1 MTATT
6 STLTGSRAEHRG
18 RRRRAP
24 RTGAKRTLLGTIA
37 QIPSYLRLM
46 AGLITDPRV
55 SALDKVLLGAA
66 VAYVVMPIDLIPD
79 FIPFIGQVDD
89 VFILVL
95 ALRRLI
101 SNAGMNVIRDH
112 WDGAIED
119 LHPTAL
125 QEVIAAAAFFLPRG
139 IRRRL
144 RKVAR

>member
-6 STLTGSRAEHRG
+6 STAAGSRAG
-18 RRRRAP
+18 TRRRTGRSP

-46 AGLITDPRV
+46 GGLLTDARV
-55 SALDKVLLGAA
+55 SAVDKVLLGIAI
-66 VAYVVMPIDLIPD
+66 AYVAMPIDLIPD

-89 VFILVL
+89 VFILML
-95 ALRRLI
+95 AVRRLI
-101 SNAGMNVIRDH
+101 SNAGMGVIRDH

-119 LHPTAL
+119 LHPRAL

>member
-6 STLTGSRAEHRG
+6 STADGSRAGTRQRS
-18 RRRRAP
+18 RRSP

-46 AGLITDPRV
+46 GGLLTDARV
-55 SALDKVLLGAA
+55 SAVDKVLLGIAI
-66 VAYVVMPIDLIPD
+66 AYVAMPIDLIPD

-89 VFILVL
+89 VFILML
-95 ALRRLI
+95 AVRRLI
-101 SNAGMNVIRDH
+101 SNAGMSVIRDH

-119 LHPTAL
+119 LHPRAL

>member
-1 MTATT
+1 VTAST
-6 STLTGSRAEHRG
+6 STLTGSRAEQRG

-24 RTGAKRTLLGTIA
+24 RTGAKRTLLGKIA

>member
-6 STLTGSRAEHRG
+6 STASGPRAGFRSRG
-18 RRRRAP
+18 RAP
-24 RTGAKRTLLGTIA
+24 RAGAKRTLLATIA

-46 AGLITDPRV
+46 GGLLTDARV
-55 SALDKVLLGAA
+55 SAVDKVLLGVAI
-66 VAYVVMPIDLIPD
+66 AYVVMPIDLIPD

-89 VFILVL
+89 VFILML
-95 ALRRLI
+95 AVRRLI
-101 SNAGMNVIRDH
+101 SNAGIRVIRDH
-112 WDGAIED
+112 WDGAMED

-125 QEVIAAAAFFLPRG
+125 QEVIGAAAFFLPRG

>member
-66 VAYVVMPIDLIPD
+66 VAYVVMPIDFIPD

-139 IRRRL
+139 MRRRL

>member
-1 MTATT
+1 VTATT
-6 STLTGSRAEHRG
+6 STAAGSRTG
-18 RRRRAP
+18 RRGGRSP
-24 RTGAKRTLLGTIA
+24 RTGAKRTLLGTIS

-46 AGLITDPRV
+46 GGLLTDPRV
-55 SALDKVLLGAA
+55 SALDKVLLGVAA
-66 VAYVVMPIDLIPD
+66 AYVVMPIDLIPD

-101 SNAGMNVIRDH
+101 GNAGMRVIRDH
-112 WDGAIED
+112 WEGPMED
-119 LHPTAL
+119 LHPSAL

>member
-1 MTATT
+1 MTAST
-6 STLTGSRAEHRG
+6 STATGSRAG
-18 RRRRAP
+18 NRRRGGPSP
-24 RTGAKRTLLGTIA
+24 RTGAKRTLIETIK

-46 AGLITDPRV
+46 GGLLTDPRV
-55 SALDKVLLGAA
+55 PTLDKVLLGVA

-89 VFILVL
+89 VFVVML

-101 SNAGMNVIRDH
+101 GNAGTRVIRDH
-112 WDGAIED
+112 WDGAMED

>member
-1 MTATT
+1 VTATT

-66 VAYVVMPIDLIPD
+66 VAYVVMPIDFIPD

-139 IRRRL
+139 MRRRL

>member
-6 STLTGSRAEHRG
+6 STAAGSHAGSRQ
-18 RRRRAP
+18 RRRRSP
-24 RTGAKRTLLGTIA
+24 RTGAKRTQHGTIA

-46 AGLITDPRV
+46 GGLLTDARV
-55 SALDKVLLGAA
+55 SALDKVLLGVAI
-66 VAYVVMPIDLIPD
+66 AYVAMPIGLIPG

-95 ALRRLI
+95 AVRRLI
-101 SNAGMNVIRDH
+101 SNAGMSVIRDH

-119 LHPTAL
+119 LHQSAL
-125 QEVIAAAAFFLPRG
+125 QDVIAAAAFFLPRG

>member
-1 MTATT
+1 VTATT
-6 STLTGSRAEHRG
+6 TASGSRAG
-18 RRRRAP
+18 NRRRGRAP
-24 RTGAKRTLLGTIA
+24 RTGARRTLLGTIA

-46 AGLITDPRV
+46 GGLLTDPRV
-55 SALDKVLLGAA
+55 SAVDKVLVGVAI
-66 VAYVVMPIDLIPD
+66 AYVAMPIDLIPD

-89 VFILVL
+89 VFVLVL
-95 ALRRLI
+95 AVRRLI
-101 SNAGMNVIRDH
+101 SHAGIRVIRDH
-112 WDGAIED
+112 WDGAMED

>member
-1 MTATT
+1 VTATT
-6 STLTGSRAEHRG
+6 STAAGSRAG
-18 RRRRAP
+18 NRRRGGPSP
-24 RTGAKRTLLGTIA
+24 RTGAKRTLIETIK

-46 AGLITDPRV
+46 GGLLTDPRV
-55 SALDKVLLGAA
+55 PALDKVLLGVA

-89 VFILVL
+89 VFVLML

-101 SNAGMNVIRDH
+101 GNAGTRVIRDH
-112 WDGAIED
+112 WDGAMED

>member
-1 MTATT
+1 M
-6 STLTGSRAEHRG
+6 GG
-18 RRRRAP
+18 
-24 RTGAKRTLLGTIA
+24 LL
-37 QIPSYLRLM
+37 
-46 AGLITDPRV
+46 TDPRV
-55 SALDKVLLGAA
+55 SALDKVLLGVAA
-66 VAYVVMPIDLIPD
+66 AYVVMPIDLIPD

-101 SNAGMNVIRDH
+101 GNAGMRVIRDH
-112 WDGAIED
+112 WEGPMED
-119 LHPTAL
+119 LHPSAL

>member
-1 MTATT
+1 VTATT
-6 STLTGSRAEHRG
+6 STATGSRAGNRRRG
-18 RRRRAP
+18 RPSP
-24 RTGAKRTLLGTIA
+24 RTGAKRTLIETIK

-46 AGLITDPRV
+46 GGLLTDPRV
-55 SALDKVLLGAA
+55 PTLDKVLLGVAI
-66 VAYVVMPIDLIPD
+66 AYVVMPIDLIPD

-89 VFILVL
+89 VFVVML

-101 SNAGMNVIRDH
+101 GNAGTRVIRDH
-112 WDGAIED
+112 WDGAMED

>member
-1 MTATT
+1 VTATT
-6 STLTGSRAEHRG
+6 STAAGSRAGNRQ
-18 RRRRAP
+18 RSSRSP

-46 AGLITDPRV
+46 GGLLTDARV
-55 SALDKVLLGAA
+55 SAVDKVLLGIAI
-66 VAYVVMPIDLIPD
+66 AYVAMPIDLIPD

-89 VFILVL
+89 VFILML
-95 ALRRLI
+95 AVRRLI
-101 SNAGMNVIRDH
+101 SNAGMTVIRDH
-112 WDGAIED
+112 WDGAIQD

>member
-1 MTATT
+1 VTATT
-6 STLTGSRAEHRG
+6 STATGSRAG
-18 RRRRAP
+18 NRRRGGPSP
-24 RTGAKRTLLGTIA
+24 RTGAKRTLIETIK

-46 AGLITDPRV
+46 GGLLTDPRV
-55 SALDKVLLGAA
+55 PTLDKVLLGVA

-89 VFILVL
+89 VFVVML

-101 SNAGMNVIRDH
+101 GNAGTRVIRDH
-112 WDGAIED
+112 WDGAMED

>member
-1 MTATT
+1 MTATP
-6 STLTGSRAEHRG
+6 SSAAGARARG
-18 RRRRAP
+18 RSRGKSAP
-24 RTGAKRTLLGTIA
+24 RTGAKRTLIGTIT

-46 AGLITDPRV
+46 GGLLTDPRV
-55 SALDKVLLGAA
+55 PALDKLLVGVA

-95 ALRRLI
+95 AVRRLI
-101 SNAGMNVIRDH
+101 THAGMRVVRDH

-144 RKVAR
+144 RKIAR